1 MDKSLRR
8 RRYSRRH
15 ARKPAATAAVKKYF
29 LRLLL
34 IFVLVCAVLGVLR
47 SDLFDLKEVTVTG
60 NERTPEAE
68 IREALQV
75 ERGVNILQLD
85 LDALTERVLAIPRI
99 AHVDIRRLLPDG
111 LQVEVTE
118 YDTLVLVPYQE
129 HFLEVG
135 ENGKILGS
143 TADPQQYA
151 LPLLT
156 GLLPVTG
163 KMGENI
169 LDGRLLEQVREL
181 CSALAETGV
190 PVSEINTSQEENLII
205 VTMDGLSVWLG
216 NKNFAEKAQVLLQ
229 ILGQLGGRQGEGY
242 LDLRVPTAPAF
253 HIIETKNT
261 KNN

>member
-8 RRYSRRH
+8 RRYYRRR
-15 ARKPAATAAVKKYF
+15 ARKPAAAAALKKYF

-34 IFVLVCAVLGVLR
+34 IFVLVCAVLGILR
-47 SDLFDLKEVTVTG
+47 SDLFGLKEVTITG
-60 NERTPEAE
+60 NELTPEAE

-75 ERGVNILQLD
+75 QRGDNVLQLD
-85 LDALTERVLAIPRI
+85 LDALEERVLAIPRI
-99 AHVDIRRLLPDG
+99 AQAEIRRVLPDG
-111 LQVEVTE
+111 LQVEVAE
-118 YDTLVLVPYQE
+118 YKTLVLVPYQDY
-129 HFLEVG
+129 FLEVG
-135 ENGKILGS
+135 ENGLILGS
-143 TADPQQYA
+143 TTDPQQSA

-156 GLLPVTG
+156 GLEPVTG
-163 KMGENI
+163 KVGENI

-181 CSALAETGV
+181 CSSLADAGV
-190 PVSEINTSQEENLII
+190 PVSEINASREENLVV

-229 ILGQLGGRQGEGY
+229 ILGQLGGRRGEGY

-253 HIIETKNT
+253 HIIEAKNT